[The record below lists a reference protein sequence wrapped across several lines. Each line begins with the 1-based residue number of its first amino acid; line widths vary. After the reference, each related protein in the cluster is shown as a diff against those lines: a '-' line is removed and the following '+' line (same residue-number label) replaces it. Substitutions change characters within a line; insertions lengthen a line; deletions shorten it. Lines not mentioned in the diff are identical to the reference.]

1 MAEARITLRGVSS
14 QVEGLQWEFARAVR
28 IGRDPRMELVIQHP
42 TVSPQHAEVVA
53 TRHGW
58 IVRDLGSTRGTSV
71 NGVRVATRER
81 LVQPG
86 DLLQIGS
93 CTLRVAALEQPPP
106 ELLTPARAAQAG
118 VKTTQA
124 FMTIQTST
132 QRSWEQGLEALA
144 GHDDARLPQGRH
156 FLTLLRGG
164 YHLSRVTSLDEMLRS
179 VLEDTVAVMDAQRG
193 AFLLL
198 DAASGELRLRCS
210 ISADANGPVF
220 SRTLGQRSFRKGES
234 LLCQDAN
241 ADADLKKSGEAAQ
254 GGMASIICALLRSPR
269 QRLGIL
275 HLDRGPGQP
284 QFTSDDVH
292 LADAIAASLS
302 VGVECAL
309 AVERHHEQTVSE
321 LTSVM
326 RRLLGLLDP
335 SGEQRRKRVS
345 ALALLMAEQ
354 VGRPRSER
362 RALETAVWFSGFERA
377 LSASATSEESAAAV
391 DWDATLKC
399 SNDLANVIPILRGRS
414 ERWDG
419 SGVPD
424 GLAGDAI
431 PLGARIL
438 AVAQAYD
445 AMVSGVGGSAAV
457 SSEQAIEML
466 RKLSGVQFDESCVEA
481 LASARAGAEAVYV
494 QTPAVSSRAMAD
506 RAASF

>member
-1 MAEARITLRGVSS
+1 
-14 QVEGLQWEFARAVR
+14 
-28 IGRDPRMELVIQHP
+28 MELVIQHP
-42 TVSPQHAEVVA
+42 TVSPQHAEIVA

-71 NGVRVATRER
+71 NGVRVTVRER

-86 DLLQIGS
+86 DLLQVGS

-106 ELLTPARAAQAG
+106 ELPTPSRPQAG

-144 GHDDARLPQGRH
+144 GHDDSRLPQGRH

-193 AFLLL
+193 AFLLI
-198 DAASGELRLRCS
+198 DPGSGELRLRCS
-210 ISADANGPVF
+210 ISPDGDGPVF

-234 LLCQDAN
+234 LLCKDAN
-241 ADADLKKSGEAAQ
+241 ADADLKKSGEVAQ

-275 HLDRGPGQP
+275 QLDRGPGQS

-321 LTSVM
+321 LTAVT

-335 SGEQRRKRVS
+335 SGEPRRRRVS
-345 ALALLMAEQ
+345 ALAHLIADQ

-362 RALETAVWFSGFERA
+362 RVLETAVWFSGIEHAVPGVR
-377 LSASATSEESAAAV
+377 ASATAAATGQESAAPV
-391 DWDATLKC
+391 DWDSMLKC
-399 SNDLANVIPILRGRS
+399 SNDLASVIPILRGRS

-419 SGVPD
+419 SGLPD

-431 PLGARIL
+431 PLAARIL
-438 AVAQAYD
+438 ALAEAYD
-445 AMVSGVGGSAAV
+445 ALVSGTRGSPAV
-457 SSEQAIEML
+457 SSEQALDTL
-466 RKLSGVQFDESCVEA
+466 RKLSGVQFDQGCVEA

-494 QTPAVSSRAMAD
+494 QPPAVCSSTLPERA
-506 RAASF
+506 SSL